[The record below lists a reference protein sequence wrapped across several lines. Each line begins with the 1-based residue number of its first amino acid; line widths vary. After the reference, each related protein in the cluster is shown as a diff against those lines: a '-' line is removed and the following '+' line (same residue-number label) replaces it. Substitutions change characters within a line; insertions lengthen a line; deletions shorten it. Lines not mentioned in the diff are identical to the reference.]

1 MPGRRVAGDAGQEA
15 RRRALRRQV
24 VFSAI
29 VLVACVPAFVWVILT
44 RELSFAGSFGL
55 FGGHWMLGVLMPIA
69 VLSLVSVVHALGQ
82 LRRGPEPS
90 DQATP
95 DDAATQQPE
104 ENER

>member
-1 MPGRRVAGDAGQEA
+1 MDLPPVADDAGDQL

-24 VFSAI
+24 VLSAI
-29 VLVACVPAFVWVILT
+29 VLVACVPAFAWVVLT

-69 VLSLVSVVHALGQ
+69 VLSLVSLAHALGQ

-90 DQATP
+90 DQAIT
-95 DDAATQQPE
+95 DDADTQPE